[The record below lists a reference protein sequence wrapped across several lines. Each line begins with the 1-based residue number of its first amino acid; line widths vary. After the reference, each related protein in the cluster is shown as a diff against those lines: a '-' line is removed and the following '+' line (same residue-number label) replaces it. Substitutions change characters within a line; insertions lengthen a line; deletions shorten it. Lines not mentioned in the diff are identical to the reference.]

1 MAFSLGDGWERRVG
15 EAAEVVV
22 GVVEVVVEAVG
33 GWRPE
38 GDGAVVR
45 WGCGGE
51 KGVDSCAFGPLFHA
65 KK

>member
-1 MAFSLGDGWERRVG
+1 MG